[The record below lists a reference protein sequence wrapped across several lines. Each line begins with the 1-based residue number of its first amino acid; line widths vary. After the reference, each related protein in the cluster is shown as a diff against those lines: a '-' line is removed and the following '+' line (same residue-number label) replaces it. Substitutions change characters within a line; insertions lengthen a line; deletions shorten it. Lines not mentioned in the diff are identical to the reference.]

1 MRSIRYDLLLRTLR
15 DLSVCLC
22 VSVCLLGTTMSCA
35 KTDEPIEMPFGV
47 RTQMGPKN
55 HVLGGG
61 HCKVWGICG
70 VRLILSTLFSRWQQQ
85 CGFRLPVYCSSL
97 PLRLEITADLSPQY
111 KSPRSAPLCHGVWL
125 VKALGECFRIVVAG
139 RNSSS
144 LCRLCVCSPRTAV
157 VAS

>member
-125 VKALGECFRIVVAG
+125 VKALGGVFQDSR
-139 RNSSS
+139 SWS
-144 LCRLCVCSPRTAV
+144 
-157 VAS
+157 